1 VAQQKPAQTNPS
13 HWVDEHGDALY
24 RYALMRLRD
33 PDSAEEVVQE
43 TFLAGLKARERF
55 SGRSSERTWLVG
67 ILKHK
72 IVDLIRRRTRERPSY
87 DGDASETLDT
97 LERDL
102 FDKSGHWKVGPAN
115 WLVDPDAVSERS
127 ELRGVFSACL
137 DALPPRLADAFS
149 LRELDSQSS
158 AEICK
163 ALDITETNLWVML
176 HRARLKL
183 RGCLESNWLDDDERG
198 AG

>member
-1 VAQQKPAQTNPS
+1 MF
-13 HWVDEHGDALY
+13 

-55 SGRSSERTWLVG
+55 SGRSTERTWLVG

-72 IVDLIRRRTRERPSY
+72 IVDLIRKRTRERPSH

-97 LERDL
+97 LEQDL
-102 FDKSGHWKVGPAN
+102 FDKSGHWKHGPAN
-115 WLVDPDAVSERS
+115 WLVDPDAVNQRS
-127 ELRGVFSACL
+127 EFRGVFSSCL
-137 DALPPRLADAFS
+137 DDLPPRLANAFA
-149 LRELDSQSS
+149 LRELDSATS

-183 RGCLESNWLDDDERG
+183 RGCLEINWLHDEG
-198 AG
+198 QGEG